1 MSGRRYEMDMCNGPL
16 FSKILTFSIPLIL
29 SGILQLLFNAADMVV
44 AGRFAGSVA
53 LGAVGAT
60 SSLINLL
67 INVFVGMS
75 GGVDNSVA
83 ALLLQREGYQLSGI
97 NLCLLRRS
105 ECAED
110 RSGTA
115 DAEDAR
121 AVAARLGIPFHTV
134 DLSERFREI
143 VIRNF
148 IEEYEAG
155 RTPNPCILCNR
166 TIKFG
171 AMLDEILKLGGDCVA
186 TGHYAQVMQDP
197 ETGRWLLKRG
207 ADHRKD
213 QSYFLYRLTQE
224 QLSRTLFP
232 LGGLEKEQVRRIAE
246 ENGLIN
252 ANKRDS
258 QDICFV
264 PDGNYAAFIERTTGK
279 VSPTGDFLDA
289 EGRVLGRH
297 KGFIRYTKGQHKG
310 LGLPTA
316 EPLYVLRKDPD
327 SCAICLGP
335 DSDLWTNELVA
346 EEMNWI
352 SIPALTESLRVTAK
366 TRYSHRESAA
376 VVEPLVEGRV
386 HVVFDEPQRAV
397 TAGQAVVLYDG
408 ELVVGGGTI
417 CE

>member
-1 MSGRRYEMDMCNGPL
+1 MAH
-16 FSKILTFSIPLIL
+16 I
-29 SGILQLLFNAADMVV
+29 
-44 AGRFAGSVA
+44 
-53 LGAVGAT
+53 
-60 SSLINLL
+60 
-67 INVFVGMS
+67 FVGMS
-75 GGVDNSVA
+75 GGVDSSVA
-83 ALLLQREGYQLSGI
+83 ALLLQQEGYQLSGI
-97 NLCLLRRS
+97 NLRLLRRT

-110 RSGTA
+110 RIGTA

-121 AVAARLGIPFHTV
+121 AVAQRLGIPFYTA
-134 DLSERFREI
+134 DLSERFQEI

-148 IEEYEAG
+148 ISEYEAG

-171 AMLDEILKLGGDCVA
+171 AMLDEILALGGEGVA
-186 TGHYAQVMQDP
+186 TGHYARTAYDA
-197 ETGRWLLKRG
+197 ERGRWLLKRG
-207 ADHRKD
+207 ADRRKD

-232 LGGLEKEQVRRIAE
+232 LGGLEKEAVRRIAE
-246 ENGLIN
+246 EHGLVN
-252 ANKRDS
+252 AKKRDS

-264 PDGNYAAFIERTTGK
+264 PDGDYAAFIERATGR

-289 EGRVLGRH
+289 EGAVLGRH

-316 EPLYVLRKDPD
+316 EPLYVLSKDAETG
-327 SCAICLGP
+327 AIRLGP
-335 DSDLWTNELVA
+335 DSALWVQELVA

-352 SIPALTESLRVTAK
+352 AIPELTGPVRVTAK

-376 VVEPLVEGRV
+376 VAEPLANGRV
-386 HVVFDEPQRAV
+386 RVVFDEPQRAV

-408 ELVVGGGTI
+408 EIVVGGGTI

>member
-1 MSGRRYEMDMCNGPL
+1 MAH
-16 FSKILTFSIPLIL
+16 I
-29 SGILQLLFNAADMVV
+29 
-44 AGRFAGSVA
+44 
-53 LGAVGAT
+53 
-60 SSLINLL
+60 
-67 INVFVGMS
+67 FVGMS
-75 GGVDNSVA
+75 GGVDSSVA
-83 ALLLQREGYQLSGI
+83 ALLLQRGGYQLSGI
-97 NLCLLRRS
+97 NLCLLQRS

-121 AVAARLGIPFHTV
+121 AVAARLGIPFHMV
-134 DLSERFREI
+134 ELSEQFRKT

-171 AMLDEILKLGGDCVA
+171 AMLDEILKLGGDYVA
-186 TGHYAQVMQDP
+186 TGHYAQVTQDP

-207 ADHRKD
+207 ADRRKD

-232 LGGLEKEQVRRIAE
+232 LGRLEKEQVRRIAE

-279 VSPTGDFLDA
+279 ASPTGDFLDA

-316 EPLYVLRKDPD
+316 EPLYVLRKDAD

-335 DSDLWTNELVA
+335 DSALWTNELMA

-352 SIPALTESLRVTAK
+352 SIPSLTEPIRVTAK

-376 VVEPLVEGRV
+376 VVEPIADGCVR
-386 HVVFDEPQRAV
+386 VVFDEPQRAV

-408 ELVVGGGTI
+408 ETVVGGGTI
-417 CE
+417 YE